1 MRNSVSLCTAVLT
14 LGLLLPAPATA
25 QEPPPSSATTIEK
38 PKAILIQIPSPDAIT
53 ITPEAQ
59 KAASQAYNDAVNF
72 FNKSKLQDAEAAFTK
87 ALEYR
92 KNNYAAAFYGRG
104 LVRAK
109 RGNYDA
115 AIADL
120 TECIKWKKDFADA
133 HIERGMAYFK
143 TDKPHEALAD
153 LDKAKELK
161 GQAETISLCRG
172 RILHRLG
179 RRDEAIAEYRS
190 VLATMPPD
198 SSASKRAKE
207 LLAEM
212 GVPL

>member
-1 MRNSVSLCTAVLT
+1 MRNSVSLCTVVLT
-14 LGLLLPAPATA
+14 FGLLLPAPATA
-25 QEPPPSSATTIEK
+25 QEPPPSSATTTEK

-53 ITPEAQ
+53 PEAH
-59 KAASQAYNDAVNF
+59 KAASQAYNDAMLCYMRG
-72 FNKSKLQDAEAAFTK
+72 KWQDAEAAFTK
-87 ALEYR
+87 TLEYR

-104 LVRAK
+104 SARA
-109 RGNYDA
+109 RLENYDA

-120 TECIKWKKDFADA
+120 TECIKWKKNFADA

-161 GQAETISLCRG
+161 GQAEIISLCRG

-212 GVPL
+212 GVSL